1 MGDWII
7 PLIDPARVE
16 PNPFFCRSSIE
27 ATLDEAFVKSAT
39 RNLKQPIIVRPKAGV
54 SGEYQ
59 LAFGHRRWAAFRR
72 KNLKIPARI
81 LALSDEEMV
90 DYAWDDTFHFA
101 AHEPEEEAQLIL
113 TRLDFKLRHKPG
125 YESYG
130 CNPLSVLRAMD
141 SQRHP
146 RIVPPRGGKN
156 KTSLGRPQQY
166 PLPVPRSVVKV
177 VKDVFSE
184 LPEKRGMNWVTFLRH
199 RVPLLEM
206 PNDIR
211 KALDEREIV
220 GSARAKEAIAKV
232 QDELARKMMID
243 WVCAKNRVAVRL
255 LDKRTRIL
263 NKCTEGLNMIHNSK
277 ERQRIIELVINKCP
291 SWKDTQLEVDRA
303 VREQLELGRSNTGLQ
318 SKDNLLDFA
327 YVGRDSKDMHEVT
340 SESVRLIITSP
351 PYFNKLEFEDYLS
364 RCTTSDEFFLKV
376 DPIIAECYRVL
387 APGGKLCIN
396 WGEPIGEDDG
406 VEYEEQILV
415 HRWVDVCNK
424 NGLRLMARFIWWK
437 DPPSYAIAKDRVK
450 FSDAVRGDGKAHLNW
465 EWILVF
471 RKPGPKSKT
480 NGSLSHDEF
489 VELSNAVWR
498 IPAARDGP
506 RGLAVFPDQLVE
518 RLIKYYTSPRD
529 IVLDPFLGTGTT
541 VKVATRLGRHGVG
554 YEIAKWLSPVIERKL
569 SSMKAYSKR

>member
-1 MGDWII
+1 LGDWII

-211 KALDEREIV
+211 KALDEREI
-220 GSARAKEAIAKV
+220 
-232 QDELARKMMID
+232 
-243 WVCAKNRVAVRL
+243 
-255 LDKRTRIL
+255 
-263 NKCTEGLNMIHNSK
+263 
-277 ERQRIIELVINKCP
+277 
-291 SWKDTQLEVDRA
+291 
-303 VREQLELGRSNTGLQ
+303 
-318 SKDNLLDFA
+318 
-327 YVGRDSKDMHEVT
+327 
-340 SESVRLIITSP
+340 
-351 PYFNKLEFEDYLS
+351 
-364 RCTTSDEFFLKV
+364 
-376 DPIIAECYRVL
+376 
-387 APGGKLCIN
+387 
-396 WGEPIGEDDG
+396 EPI
-406 VEYEEQILV
+406 
-415 HRWVDVCNK
+415 RK
-424 NGLRLMARFIWWK
+424 ARLRGM
-437 DPPSYAIAKDRVK
+437 
-450 FSDAVRGDGKAHLNW
+450 
-465 EWILVF
+465 
-471 RKPGPKSKT
+471 
-480 NGSLSHDEF
+480 
-489 VELSNAVWR
+489 
-498 IPAARDGP
+498 
-506 RGLAVFPDQLVE
+506 
-518 RLIKYYTSPRD
+518 
-529 IVLDPFLGTGTT
+529 
-541 VKVATRLGRHGVG
+541 
-554 YEIAKWLSPVIERKL
+554 
-569 SSMKAYSKR
+569 